1 MPSSDAFIGEIYM
14 AAFQNAPR
22 NFAACNGAALSI
34 YQFTSLF
41 ALIGTN
47 YGGDGQT
54 TFNLPDLRGRVPI
67 GIGTGPGLSNIE
79 IGQRGGAP
87 TSTLTVT
94 NLPAHTHTLKG
105 VSEAGNT
112 SNPTNAY
119 PAGTGSLDK
128 EYNTSGTAVS
138 MNAGAVGSTGGS
150 QSFSIR
156 DPYLGLNFYICLN
169 GIYPSFS

>member
-22 NFAACNGAALSI
+22 NFAACNGAVLPINQYVA
-34 YQFTSLF
+34 LF
-41 ALIGTN
+41 ALIGTI
-47 YGGDGQT
+47 YGGNGQT

-67 GIGTGPGLSNIE
+67 GIGQGPGLSDIQ
-79 IGQRGGAP
+79 IGQTAGAP
-87 TSTLTVT
+87 TNTLMVT
-94 NLPAHTHTLKG
+94 NLPAHTHALKG

-150 QSFSIR
+150 QPFSIQ

-169 GIYPSFS
+169 GVFPSFS